1 MKIMKKFKLI
11 ISILIVIIAILLLI
25 YMYVKN
31 NPFLR
36 AEQNL
41 TAGGKVTLD
50 PKVRI
55 INVESNSR
63 TIALMVDNE
72 RDAWPQAGLQ
82 EAYMI
87 YEIIVEGGQTRM
99 LALFKDA
106 ETTMIG
112 PIRSARHYFLDYAM
126 ENDVIFTHFGFSPQ
140 AISDIKT
147 YSIANISGTQA
158 DGSAFWREKPLGSY
172 HNVFTSIE
180 KIKTRATKKKYR
192 LTTDQAVLL
201 TYSIPILKLSEYE
214 KAKVA
219 EDIYIKYSAS
229 HNVSYKYDADKKV
242 YLRSMR
248 GIAHV
253 DRKTKE
259 QYRFKN
265 IIVYQVQNYSLND
278 GSGKNRQGLYNIGSG
293 TGYYISEG
301 YAVPITW
308 SKASRRAK
316 TVYKDLAGNIL
327 KVNDGNTFIQ
337 IQPKGQ
343 TLTIK

>member
-1 MKIMKKFKLI
+1 MKKIKLI
-11 ISILIVIIAILLLI
+11 LSVIITIIILCALI
-25 YMYVKN
+25 
-31 NPFLR
+31 FLFFD
-36 AEQNL
+36 L
-41 TAGGKVTLD
+41 TQTEIIKKSIKIGGKITLD
-50 PKVRI
+50 PKVQI
-55 INVESNSR
+55 VNLESNSR
-63 TIALMVDNE
+63 PLAFMIDNE
-72 RDAWPQAGLQ
+72 YDAWPQAGLQ

-87 YEIIVEGGQTRM
+87 YEFIVEGGQTRM
-99 LALFKDA
+99 LALFKD
-106 ETTMIG
+106 TKTSMIG
-112 PIRSARHYFLDYAM
+112 PVRSARHYFLDYAM
-126 ENDVIFTHFGFSPQ
+126 ENDAIFTHFGFSPQ
-140 AISDIKT
+140 AQSDIKT
-147 YSIANISGTQA
+147 YGINNISGTQA
-158 DGSAFWREKPLGSY
+158 DGSAFWREKPLSSY

-180 KIKTRATKKKYR
+180 KIKERATKKKYR

-214 KAKVA
+214 QSKEAK
-219 EDIYIKYSAS
+219 DIYIKYSSS
-229 HNVSYKYDADKKV
+229 HNVSYVYDDENKV

-278 GSGKNRQGLYNIGSG
+278 GSGKDRQGLSNIGSG

-301 YAVPITW
+301 YAVPIKW
-308 SKASRRAK
+308 SKESRRAK